1 MKPKNPK
8 YWYEVWVS
16 CENYSV
22 DTEMFPATAEGF
34 AQAFKAA
41 DDMTEVSDEVLV
53 YVHRW
58 DFTERST
65 FARYKSD
72 EGFAFVNFDDDGAP
86 ESIATELTDDDGLFL
101 NKLPKA
107 IVEAFGK
114 GRKAYMEA

>member
-16 CENYSV
+16 CADYSV

-41 DDMTEVSDEVLV
+41 DTMTETCDEVLV
-53 YVHRW
+53 CVHRW

-65 FARYKSD
+65 FARFKSD
-72 EGFAFVNFDDDGAP
+72 EGFAFVEFDDEGAP
-86 ESIATELTDDDGLFL
+86 EAISTELRDVDGLFL
-101 NKLPKA
+101 NNLPKA
-107 IVEAFGK
+107 IVEAFFK